1 MGAVAVFTE
10 RTDGMRICL
19 TLALVA
25 STIWGTG
32 CASCCSGKCP
42 FSCLKCCKKPDEGA
56 GAVAKST
63 TSAKPDTVQW
73 EKAKSAA
80 EQVAQEIAS
89 SPEPE
94 SVAANESTPATAS
107 ADAPANST
115 EPGAETGTA
124 LSPDAPEPG
133 PSSTDSAP
141 PPPPKVGAAV
151 IEGPAPSAAAIA
163 GGVRLHHD
171 DPRLALE
178 REAKAALEAV
188 NDIQDQAEATVAA
201 TRAAADRVG
210 SAGKVAASV
219 VAGAA
224 LDRANQEI
232 QTAKRQVS
240 GAARSLEEKA
250 DGAIQQA
257 QAVARQKIAEVGA
270 AAEAAVDE
278 AAGLVPVGAVVTPSP
293 PAESEKEDP
302 ALYANQKDYMWVQGK
317 LIRIYSRGGYW
328 QIRYAAYDASDSY
341 GGKFVLVGT
350 VPEDVREG
358 DYIRV
363 RGKVLGENKWLTGTE
378 YRIDSVQLVA
388 RGQGPFSK

>member
-1 MGAVAVFTE
+1 
-10 RTDGMRICL
+10 MRICL

-25 STIWGTG
+25 STVWGTG

-42 FSCLKCCKKPDEGA
+42 FSCLKCCKKPDDGA
-56 GAVAKST
+56 CAAVEST

-89 SPEPE
+89 SPEPD
-94 SVAANESTPATAS
+94 PATGEAS
-107 ADAPANST
+107 PATVSAEAAAAPPANST
-115 EPGAETGTA
+115 ETGTDVEAA
-124 LSPDAPEPG
+124 LHPDSSAPG
-133 PSSTDSAP
+133 PSSNDAAP
-141 PPPPKVGAAV
+141 PPPPKVGAV

-163 GGVRLHHD
+163 GEVSLHHD

-178 REAKAALEAV
+178 REAKAAMQAV
-188 NDIQDQAEATVAA
+188 NEIQDQAEATVAA
-201 TRAAADRVG
+201 TQAAADRLVT
-210 SAGKVAASV
+210 AGKTAAGA

-224 LDRANQEI
+224 VQQANQEI
-232 QTAKRQVS
+232 QSAKQQAKS
-240 GAARSLEEKA
+240 AAHALEEKA

-257 QAVARQKIAEVGA
+257 QAVARRKIAAAGA
-270 AAEAAVDE
+270 AAQAAVDE
-278 AAGLVPVGAVVTPSP
+278 ATGLVPVGAVVTPST
-293 PAESEKEDP
+293 PAETETEDP

-328 QIRYAAYDASDSY
+328 QIRYATYDASDSY